1 MNDITSN
8 YHHGNPRSVQ
18 AHKRTTRNKLR
29 DQLRI
34 IKLLEGYPRGLIC
47 EEAEVLLNMR
57 HQTCS
62 ARFSEMKRDG
72 LLILTGEQRETST
85 GSPADV
91 HALPRFWPQGHH
103 VEEEEEEEEEAFWEL
118 LK

>member
-34 IKLLEGYPRGLIC
+34 TKLLEGYPRGLIC
-47 EEAEVLLNMR
+47 EEAEILLNMR

-72 LLILTGEQRETST
+72 WLVLTGEQRKTST

-91 HALPRFWPQGHH
+91 HALPRFMPQQQH
-103 VEEEEEEEEEAFWEL
+103 EEEEVWMEIR
-118 LK
+118 

>member
-1 MNDITSN
+1 MSNDITSN
-8 YHHGNPRSVQ
+8 YHHNNPRSVQ

-34 IKLLEGYPRGLIC
+34 IKLLESYPRGLIC
-47 EEAEVLLNMR
+47 EEAEILLGMR

-72 LLILTGEQRETST
+72 LLVLTGEQRDTST
-85 GSPADV
+85 SSPADV
-91 HALPRFWPQGHH
+91 HALPRFMPQQHERM
-103 VEEEEEEEEEAFWEL
+103 EEEEEEEYLEL
-118 LK
+118 R

>member
-18 AHKRTTRNKLR
+18 AHKRTARNKLR

-34 IKLLEGYPRGLIC
+34 IKLLEGYPLGLIC
-47 EEAEVLLNMR
+47 EEAEILLNMR

-72 LLILTGEQRETST
+72 LLVLTGEQRETST

-91 HALPRFWPQGHH
+91 HTLPRFMPQRQYE
-103 VEEEEEEEEEAFWEL
+103 VEEEEYLEW
-118 LK
+118 